1 MMRKRRLWI
10 MIAVLSALKDS
21 YTVKKGLWELI
32 RGDSPEIDEKI
43 RKNQQNSGRVMY
55 IIGFAQTSIR

>member
-1 MMRKRRLWI
+1 